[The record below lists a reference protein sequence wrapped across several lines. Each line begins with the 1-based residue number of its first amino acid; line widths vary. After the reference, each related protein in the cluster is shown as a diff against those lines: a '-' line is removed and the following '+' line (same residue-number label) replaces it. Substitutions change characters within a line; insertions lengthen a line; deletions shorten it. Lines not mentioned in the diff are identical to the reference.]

1 MVHQSTISRLAAADR
16 KNELMAE
23 RAYALQAIYCASFL
37 VVGALV
43 GRFFHYAKTS
53 YRERMTQG
61 VRYTLIWVCVTLFF
75 VVSLFALAAM
85 SRTGLLT
92 ESAKRLS
99 IALGLI
105 GAMGGFLYGHIR
117 K

>member
-1 MVHQSTISRLAAADR
+1 
-16 KNELMAE
+16 
-23 RAYALQAIYCASFL
+23 
-37 VVGALV
+37 
-43 GRFFHYAKTS
+43 
-53 YRERMTQG
+53 
-61 VRYTLIWVCVTLFF
+61 VTLFF